1 MGESIELSPVTSIT
15 AGCVGPQGE
24 RTFYIQA
31 RKDDVLVSLL
41 CEKFQVQQIATGI
54 EQFVNELQE
63 KYPELPVAIADYRE
77 VEMELEEP
85 LEPVFRVGQMGLG
98 YDEENDLVVLVAQEL
113 AEGESEDD
121 EQETST
127 ARFWASRSQL
137 LSMGA
142 YGSTVSAR
150 GRPTCGNCLQ
160 PIDPSG
166 HFCPRRNGHQH

>member
-1 MGESIELSPVTSIT
+1 MGESIELSPVTHIT
-15 AGCVGPQGE
+15 AGCVGSQGE

-31 RKDDVLVSLL
+31 RKDDVLVTLL
-41 CEKFQVQQIATGI
+41 CEKFQVQQVATGI

-63 KYPELPVAIADYRE
+63 KYPDLPVAIADYRE

-98 YDEENDLVVLVAQEL
+98 YDEENDLIVLVAQEL

-127 ARFWASRSQL
+127 ARFWGSRSQL